1 MYKITLRWYEHTER
15 MNNERMPNQI
25 VTARMEGMKKTRTQW
40 KRLTVVV
47 EEDLKILGVRSWN
60 TVARDW
66 KEWRRS
72 VLVVKVYNR
81 L

>member
-1 MYKITLRWYEHTER
+1 MYKIILRWYEHDER
-15 MNNERMPNQI
+15 MNNERMSNKI
-25 VTARMEGMKKTRTQW
+25 VTAIMEGIKKRRQW
-40 KRLTVVV
+40 KRLTGVV
-47 EEDLKILGVRSWN
+47 EEDLKILGIRSWN

-72 VLVVKVYNR
+72 VLRAKVHNR

>member
-1 MYKITLRWYEHTER
+1 
-15 MNNERMPNQI
+15 
-25 VTARMEGMKKTRTQW
+25 MEETD
-40 KRLTVVV
+40 VV
-47 EEDLKILGVRSWN
+47 EEDLKLLGVRNWN

-72 VLVVKVYNR
+72 VLGAKVCNR